1 MDIYNELYFTSIYKY
16 SSCMICEYKCE
27 LLCLECGIFMC
38 MVKNFLILFL
48 ILVNE
53 KNLDKVNRQRN

>member
-16 SSCMICEYKCE
+16 SSCMIYNKYKCE
-27 LLCLECGIFMC
+27 LLYLECGIFTC

-48 ILVNE
+48 ILINE
-53 KNLDKVNRQRN
+53 ENLDEVNRQ